1 MYPNMGTNSK
11 WSAAS
16 ELTDLRDALAE
27 LQGSLSLAQLIALM
41 TVAIEPGIS
50 VNELGDRLR
59 VPQQSA
65 SRHVAVLTG
74 RYQSEL
80 SDAPLDALIVQ
91 QINETDP
98 RKRALYLT
106 PAGDKLIANMLR
118 LSA

>member
-1 MYPNMGTNSK
+1 MSIYAKRPT
-11 WSAAS
+11 AP
-16 ELTDLRDALAE
+16 ELANLRDALAA

-59 VPQQSA
+59 IPQQSA